1 MLSFFIWIMDGNVDV
16 GFQPKK
22 GKWMRNHLRSTFCQ
36 RRLLTL
42 LIQFFIHKR
51 RYFFHI
57 FGWTYMLP
65 LTSIVYSY
73 ASIAWVIWKSSHRVQ
88 RGVHMR
94 NERIVM
100 LDVVDEIM
108 SFIQYRLY
116 YIAHMIWLKKIVL
129 RQSHIWCHIW
139 YRLGFGWSHLFY

>member
-1 MLSFFIWIMDGNVDV
+1 
-16 GFQPKK
+16 
-22 GKWMRNHLRSTFCQ
+22 
-36 RRLLTL
+36 
-42 LIQFFIHKR
+42 
-51 RYFFHI
+51 
-57 FGWTYMLP
+57 MLP

-100 LDVVDEIM
+100 LDAVDEIT

-116 YIAHMIWLKKIVL
+116 LIIGYNIAHMI
-129 RQSHIWCHIW
+129 
-139 YRLGFGWSHLFY
+139 

>member
-1 MLSFFIWIMDGNVDV
+1 
-16 GFQPKK
+16 
-22 GKWMRNHLRSTFCQ
+22 
-36 RRLLTL
+36 
-42 LIQFFIHKR
+42 
-51 RYFFHI
+51 
-57 FGWTYMLP
+57 MLP

-100 LDVVDEIM
+100 LDAVDEIT

-116 YIAHMIWLKKIVL
+116 YIANMIWLKKIVL
-129 RQSHIWCHIW
+129 WHMISV
-139 YRLGFGWSHLFY
+139 GV